1 MDVLLDRK
9 GRLARVI
16 GFLADILAKYEANFF
31 GNEVNLGGS
40 KNFTL
45 VNLDLSHVFASVNLD
60 PIILETR

>member
-16 GFLADILAKYEANFF
+16 GFKLFLAKYEANFF
-31 GNEVNLGGS
+31 GNEVNLGRS

-45 VNLDLSHVFASVNLD
+45 VNLDLSHFL
-60 PIILETR
+60 RR